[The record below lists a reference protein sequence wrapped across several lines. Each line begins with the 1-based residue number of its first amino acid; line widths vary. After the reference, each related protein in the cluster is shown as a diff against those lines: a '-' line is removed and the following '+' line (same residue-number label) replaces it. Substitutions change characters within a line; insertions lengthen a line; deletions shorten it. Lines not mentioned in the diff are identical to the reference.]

1 MQPKTKIMVFKS
13 KELIYTG
20 IFVLM
25 GILLIVLLIF
35 MFKPKKDK
43 SDITTSETSTQNES
57 TEELSTDTQTTY
69 SPRVYSATKKLCG
82 YDSVVY
88 FSVTDEGVSH
98 VDIQNT
104 NETVTAMYPL
114 LDSALD
120 DINSQLESNIPLDDI
135 NYSSEKQ
142 YTSVLIIE
150 AVKQALNNK

>member
-1 MQPKTKIMVFKS
+1 MS
-13 KELIYTG
+13 LG
-20 IFVLM
+20 
-25 GILLIVLLIF
+25 G
-35 MFKPKKDK
+35 D
-43 SDITTSETSTQNES
+43 
-57 TEELSTDTQTTY
+57 
-69 SPRVYSATKKLCG
+69 
-82 YDSVVY
+82 DSVV
-88 FSVTDEGVSH
+88 SVTVTDEGVSH

>member
-69 SPRVYSATKKLCG
+69 SPGVYSATMNLGG
-82 YDSVVY
+82 YDSVV
-88 FSVTDEGVSH
+88 SVTVTDEGVSH

-120 DINSQLESNIPLDDI
+120 DINSQLESNIPLEDI